1 MCQCAGN
8 ATDKD
13 WTSNRTA
20 EMNQH
25 ELVFILNDTE
35 IHTSISP
42 GTSLVDFIRRDR
54 HLTGTRIGC
63 REGDCGACTVL
74 IGTLDRDRMCYRAA
88 ASCLMPVAA
97 AAGCHVVTIEGLNN
111 EDLTPVQRAFVEEGA
126 SQCGFCTPG
135 LVVSLTGFLLSS
147 GKLDEEDALTAI
159 EATSAAVPA
168 ILPFEERFP
177 QCWRN
182 SVPEC
187 PEGESDWSL

>member
-1 MCQCAGN
+1 
-8 ATDKD
+8 
-13 WTSNRTA
+13 
-20 EMNQH
+20 MNQH